1 MTLSPNY
8 PGYYLGHVGY
18 AYRLSGIVLAAAE
31 ELCVPL
37 PLASLPRDRFL
48 TLMAHGG
55 DELLDGVLP
64 NACREELVADDAVDH
79 SVNFAVCQP
88 VDGEGGHVG
97 PSDPGWLELWSERHD
112 QHHAEAWYSVHD
124 ATEQFEARRVGPMC
138 VLENHLHRILA
149 R

>member
-79 SVNFAVCQP
+79 GVYFAVCQP
-88 VDGEGGHVG
+88 IDGEGGHVR
-97 PSDPGWLELWSERHD
+97 SECVGV
-112 QHHAEAWYSVHD
+112 QIAKQAEAQRVHS
-124 ATEQFEARRVGPMC
+124 ALVLGARSRP
-138 VLENHLHRILA
+138 LA
-149 R
+149 MRESDG